1 LTRLI
6 EDRELRE
13 MFRAESGE
21 HAQKIEAGLLD
32 LERQPQDA
40 PLLEEV
46 FREAHSLKGAARMLG
61 LRDIQNL
68 AHEIETLLGEARQGK
83 AGITATTVVA
93 QLAKL
98 DQIRHLVALAVGDA
112 VEPELGA
119 GDGTADPSASGV
131 APDSSPSP
139 AQIHSHTQTL
149 AQAPSRPPFQ
159 LQPDQAS
166 PAPDPFQLQPAQD
179 SPASD
184 PSWNPAVHPGV
195 PAYPGLRPASVAA
208 SPAPA
213 SPPASRREPG
223 SGAATAPRDAIPVPT
238 PNHNGAGSS
247 PGPAPAEGTVA
258 DLRIDTLRIE
268 SSRLD
273 ALLQLGGEL
282 VVSHGRISRWQ
293 SELDHVQGQCDYLQK
308 HPADSAQGLADLSAE
323 ITRLR
328 GQLSGDIARLESVS
342 TQLETSIRKL
352 RLLPMAT
359 LLELFP
365 RMVRDLAAE
374 LGKQVS
380 YRVEGAS
387 TVADKRIIEELKA
400 PLTHLLRNCIDHG
413 IESPAE
419 RRRAGKPEEGQ
430 IRIRVTSGADAVN
443 ILIQDDGRGL
453 DLAAIRRQAIKQRL
467 HTADELQ
474 HFSEAQIQALILRP
488 GFSTSAMITD
498 ISGRGVGLDVVRA
511 CVERLRGALTLESAP
526 GHGLTV
532 QLRLPVSLTATRA
545 MLVREWG
552 QTYALPFDDI
562 AFLRR
567 LRPADLHVL
576 EGRQGFYEGDQAIPL
591 ERLGLLLERSPP
603 AFKEEERLQC
613 VALRMGGETFALA
626 LDEVLDAEDIVV
638 KPTTAPLIRV
648 RNLAGLAVLNSGL
661 VCPVL
666 NGYDLLRG
674 MNRKGQLAAPVAA
687 EEQVQAQKRIL
698 LAEDS
703 ITTRMQERRIL
714 EAAGYAVETAVD
726 GLDAWNKLA
735 LHLFDAVVS
744 DIQMPRMSG
753 LELAE
758 RIRKNRKF
766 AEVPIVLITSLA
778 TEEDRRRGLA
788 AGADAYIT
796 KSEFDQTL
804 LLDCLARLA

>member
-1 LTRLI
+1 MTGLI
-6 EDRELRE
+6 EDRELRD
-13 MFRAESGE
+13 MFRAESLE
-21 HAQKIEAGLLD
+21 HAQKIEAGLLE
-32 LERQPQDA
+32 LERQPEQA

-68 AHEIETLLGEARQGK
+68 AHAIETLLGEARQGK
-83 AGITATTVVA
+83 AGITAATVAA
-93 QLAKL
+93 QLTKL

-112 VEPELGA
+112 VEPEPGA
-119 GDGTADPSASGV
+119 VADDGTHDPAACGGASESSAS
-131 APDSSPSP
+131 P
-139 AQIHSHTQTL
+139 TQTDSL
-149 AQAPSRPPFQ
+149 NQTQAE
-159 LQPDQAS
+159 S
-166 PAPDPFQLQPAQD
+166 PAPFEFQPDREGPANLPGLSAASRSEVPV
-179 SPASD
+179 SPAT
-184 PSWNPAVHPGV
+184 
-195 PAYPGLRPASVAA
+195 RPVNAA
-208 SPAPA
+208 TSPAPA
-213 SPPASRREPG
+213 THPASHPG
-223 SGAATAPRDAIPVPT
+223 QGSESTPAPLDAIPVAT
-238 PNHNGAGSS
+238 LSQNTSSSQNGAGIPAA
-247 PGPAPAEGTVA
+247 PGPGEGSVV
-258 DLRIDTLRIE
+258 DFHIETLRIE

-282 VVSHGRISRWQ
+282 VVSKGRIGRWHH
-293 SELDHVQGQCDYLQK
+293 ELDRLQGQCDYLQK
-308 HPADSAQGLADLSAE
+308 HPAEGVPGLAELSAE
-323 ITRLR
+323 IARLR
-328 GQLSGDIARLESVS
+328 GQLTSDIARLETVA
-342 TQLETSIRKL
+342 TQLEASIRKL

-359 LLELFP
+359 LLDLFP
-365 RMVRDLAAE
+365 RMVRDLAVE

-387 TVADKRIIEELKA
+387 TVADKRILEELKA

-430 IRIRVTSGADAVN
+430 IRIRVTSGADAVHL
-443 ILIQDDGRGL
+443 LISDDGRGL
-453 DLAAIRRQAIKQRL
+453 DLEAIRRQAIKQRL
-467 HTADELQ
+467 HTADELR
-474 HFSEAQIQALILRP
+474 HLTEAQVQALILRP
-488 GFSTSAMITD
+488 GFSTSPMITD

-511 CVERLRGALTLESAP
+511 GVERLRGALTLESVA
-526 GHGLTV
+526 GQGLTIR
-532 QLRLPVSLTATRA
+532 LRLPVSLTATRA

-567 LRPADLHVL
+567 LRPGDLHVL

-591 ERLGLLLERSPP
+591 ERLGLLLERPPP
-603 AFKEEERLQC
+603 AFKEEERVQC
-613 VALRMGGETFALA
+613 VALRVGGETFALA

-638 KPTTAPLIRV
+638 KPTAAPLIRV

-674 MNRKGQLAAPVAA
+674 MNRKGQLAAPVVA
-687 EEQVQAQKRIL
+687 EEQAQERKRIL

-735 LHLFDAVVS
+735 LHPFNAVVS

-804 LLDCLARLA
+804 LLDCLSRLA

>member
-1 LTRLI
+1 MTGLI
-6 EDRELRE
+6 EDRELRD
-13 MFRAESGE
+13 MFRAESLE
-21 HAQKIEAGLLD
+21 HAQKIEAGLLE
-32 LERQPQDA
+32 LERQPEQA

-68 AHEIETLLGEARQGK
+68 AHAIETLLGEARQGK
-83 AGITATTVVA
+83 AGITAATVAA
-93 QLAKL
+93 QLTKL

-112 VEPELGA
+112 VEPEPGA
-119 GDGTADPSASGV
+119 VADDGTHDPAACGGASESA
-131 APDSSPSP
+131 ASP
-139 AQIHSHTQTL
+139 TQTDSL
-149 AQAPSRPPFQ
+149 NQTQ
-159 LQPDQAS
+159 TES
-166 PAPDPFQLQPAQD
+166 PAPFEFQPDREGPSNLPGLSAASRSEVPV
-179 SPASD
+179 SPAT
-184 PSWNPAVHPGV
+184 
-195 PAYPGLRPASVAA
+195 RPVNGAT

-213 SPPASRREPG
+213 THPASHPG
-223 SGAATAPRDAIPVPT
+223 QGSESTPAPLDAIPVT
-238 PNHNGAGSS
+238 PSQNTSSSQNGAGIPAA
-247 PGPAPAEGTVA
+247 PGPGEGAVV
-258 DLRIDTLRIE
+258 DFHIETLRIE

-282 VVSHGRISRWQ
+282 VVSKGRIGRWHH
-293 SELDHVQGQCDYLQK
+293 ELDRLQGQCDYLQK
-308 HPADSAQGLADLSAE
+308 HPAEGVQGLAELSAE
-323 ITRLR
+323 IARLR
-328 GQLSGDIARLESVS
+328 GQLTSDIARLETVA
-342 TQLETSIRKL
+342 TQLEASIRKL

-359 LLELFP
+359 LLDLFP
-365 RMVRDLAAE
+365 RMVRDLAVE

-387 TVADKRIIEELKA
+387 TVADKRILEELKA

-413 IESPAE
+413 IESPVE

-430 IRIRVTSGADAVN
+430 IRIRVTSGADAVHL
-443 ILIQDDGRGL
+443 LISDDGRGL
-453 DLAAIRRQAIKQRL
+453 DLEAIRRQAIKQRL
-467 HTADELQ
+467 HTADELR
-474 HFSEAQIQALILRP
+474 HLTEAQVQALILRP
-488 GFSTSAMITD
+488 GFSTSPMITD

-511 CVERLRGALTLESAP
+511 GVERLRGALTLESVA
-526 GHGLTV
+526 GQGLTIR
-532 QLRLPVSLTATRA
+532 LRLPVSLTATRA

-591 ERLGLLLERSPP
+591 ERLGLLLERPPP
-603 AFKEEERLQC
+603 AFKEEERVQC
-613 VALRMGGETFALA
+613 VALRVGGETFALA

-674 MNRKGQLAAPVAA
+674 MNRKGQIAVPVAA
-687 EEQVQAQKRIL
+687 EEQAQERKRIL

-735 LHLFDAVVS
+735 LHPFDAVVS

-804 LLDCLARLA
+804 LLDCLSRLA